1 MLPTNI
7 DDAKTCVEI
16 FLNRFFEEKHCFAEA
31 QAIGSAELVDA
42 VSTLTLR
49 SGKRMRPQM
58 VLAAYQAV
66 LTPQAINDER
76 SSLESV
82 MAAVELLQSCFLI
95 HDDWMD
101 HATTRRH
108 GASIHH
114 ALSVTYGD
122 QHLGASLGILA
133 GDLAMTYA
141 WELFGGAVFPE
152 GKRSQAIQIFGAM
165 QEQVFFGQR
174 LDLIGADDIEKI
186 HHLKTASY
194 TTQGPLQLGAL
205 LANATTEQME
215 CMVHAGSL
223 LGLAFQ
229 GCDDWLD
236 IFGDSA
242 ITGKL
247 VGADIRSG
255 KRTMIW
261 LCAKQQLNAED
272 WTRIEKIYGNDQAT
286 SQEISFVVE
295 LFSERRIKDSIH
307 DIIEKQITQ
316 AQAILES
323 YQLFSLQFH
332 AVVTEMKQRIS

>member
-141 WELFGGAVFPE
+141 GLYSPGAVFPE
-152 GKRSQAIQIFGAM
+152 GKRSQALLNLWSYARAS
-165 QEQVFFGQR
+165 FF
-174 LDLIGADDIEKI
+174 
-186 HHLKTASY
+186 
-194 TTQGPLQLGAL
+194 
-205 LANATTEQME
+205 
-215 CMVHAGSL
+215 
-223 LGLAFQ
+223 
-229 GCDDWLD
+229 
-236 IFGDSA
+236 
-242 ITGKL
+242 
-247 VGADIRSG
+247 
-255 KRTMIW
+255 
-261 LCAKQQLNAED
+261 
-272 WTRIEKIYGNDQAT
+272 
-286 SQEISFVVE
+286 
-295 LFSERRIKDSIH
+295 
-307 DIIEKQITQ
+307 
-316 AQAILES
+316 
-323 YQLFSLQFH
+323 
-332 AVVTEMKQRIS
+332 